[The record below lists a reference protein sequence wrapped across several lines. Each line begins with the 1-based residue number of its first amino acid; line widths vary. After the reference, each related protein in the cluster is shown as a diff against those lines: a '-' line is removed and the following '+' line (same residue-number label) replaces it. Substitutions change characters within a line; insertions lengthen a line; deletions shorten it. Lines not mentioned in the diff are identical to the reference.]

1 MTAAATTGPARGPL
15 PASST
20 PAGAEYPRPRAFA
33 SKPTNGT
40 ALLLGRLRGGGRRFR
55 GNGRSLGD
63 TFGRD
68 DDPLLRKP
76 VLLLA
81 DARLLPGHLAQ
92 VEEFRAADVAS
103 LLHLDLFEEGRLD
116 R

>member
-20 PAGAEYPRPRAFA
+20 PAGAAYPRPRASA
-33 SKPTNGT
+33 SNPSNGT
-40 ALLLGRLRGGGRRFR
+40 ALLLGSHRGGGRRFR
-55 GNGRSLGD
+55 GNGRTLRGP
-63 TFGRD
+63 FGRD

-76 VLLLA
+76 VLLFA

-92 VEEFRAADVAS
+92 VEELRAADVAP
-103 LLHLDLFEEGRLD
+103 LLHLDLFK
-116 R
+116 